1 YGDTFTGTADN
12 YRTGIGVAELGFKAT
27 STSKYKIGYI
37 RTVTPTSLYK
47 FMGVNR
53 AFIRWDQMAFGRVTL
68 STQLD
73 GTLLTYGNAVAT
85 ADDLG
90 QPIMTTSGRMDFN
103 INFKTVLSVEI
114 NQNFSVSLS
123 ETFTTKISNG
133 ETSVGNVGYTSND
146 IFLRLSGRY

>member
-1 YGDTFTGTADN
+1 
-12 YRTGIGVAELGFKAT
+12 
-27 STSKYKIGYI
+27 
-37 RTVTPTSLYK
+37 
-47 FMGVNR
+47 
-53 AFIRWDQMAFGRVTL
+53 MAFGRVTL

-90 QPIMTTSGRMDFN
+90 EPIMTTSGRMDFN